1 MQAFTPPTDGGSG
14 DDGHARFLPEEIIDI
29 LRERLAEL
37 EDLKATGELTPD
49 TCEMIVAVRGLLAYL
64 ESKIVLH

>member
-1 MQAFTPPTDGGSG
+1 MDR
-14 DDGHARFLPEEIIDI
+14 DARFLPEEIIDI

>member
-1 MQAFTPPTDGGSG
+1 MDRDAG
-14 DDGHARFLPEEIIDI
+14 FLPEEIIDI

-37 EDLKATGELTPD
+37 EDLGVTGESTPD